1 MWKLC
6 YKGSWAPKNWCF
18 WTVVLEKYLE
28 SILNCKEIQ
37 SIHTKGNQSWIFIGS
52 TDADAETPIFW
63 SPDAKDALEKILML
77 GKIEFRRRGWQR
89 MRWLD
94 GITDL
99 MDLSLRLNGHEFG
112 QALGVGDGQGSLACW
127 SPWSHRVTHGWATE
141 LDWWVIFQASRMLF
155 YLLLNT
161 LFQIVFHRYF
171 CPSVPQLF
179 LLITLYHDLKWFS
192 ILSGHWKVSNPFVK
206 ALLSLTAKSHK
217 FGLVNLSI

>member
-1 MWKLC
+1 
-6 YKGSWAPKNWCF
+6 
-18 WTVVLEKYLE
+18 
-28 SILNCKEIQ
+28 
-37 SIHTKGNQSWIFIGS
+37 
-52 TDADAETPIFW
+52 
-63 SPDAKDALEKILML
+63 ML

-99 MDLSLRLNGHEFG
+99 MDLTLHLNGHEFG

-127 SPWSHRVTHGWATE
+127 SPWSHRVRHGWATE
-141 LDWWVIFQASRMLF
+141 LDLWVIFQASRMLF

-217 FGLVNLSI
+217 FCLVNLSI